1 MLMMSKTKTHWNL
14 VIVVMLY
21 NDCNNV
27 RYNNDKNNNMIKKVI
42 PIDVTLVGIMMD
54 VNDEHWK
61 KALLADVAYLLLG
74 Y

>member
-1 MLMMSKTKTHWNL
+1 
-14 VIVVMLY
+14 
-21 NDCNNV
+21 
-27 RYNNDKNNNMIKKVI
+27 MIKKVI

-61 KALLADVAYLLLG
+61 KALLADDAYLLLG

>member
-1 MLMMSKTKTHWNL
+1 MLMMSKTKTRWNL

-54 VNDEHWK
+54 VNDEH
-61 KALLADVAYLLLG
+61 
-74 Y
+74 

>member
-54 VNDEHWK
+54 VNDEH
-61 KALLADVAYLLLG
+61 
-74 Y
+74 